1 MTMTKPTSEQ
11 VTYNSPGLNAVSRTL
26 LSRVGET
33 ISVKDF
39 GAVGDGVAD
48 DTAAIQAAID
58 WAMYRNLPYN
68 TSRTWNVPSVF
79 IPAGRYKISDT
90 IHLGYGDT
98 FRSVHLRGDGRMFV
112 GEQGF
117 AGTTLVPTFN
127 DRPAIAVSGG
137 RSNSIQG
144 LSIRGLNQSWVI
156 NNRLGDFTTP
166 LLDDLVAANWVNSS
180 FPASASSRYA
190 PYAGIAID
198 PYAGPR
204 PAVSYP
210 DVNYPSWL
218 NYTTQYNSPT
228 YSSDVTIRDVEITG
242 FAVAL
247 VVQPC
252 DADGNG
258 DFVKIENALVGYC
271 QYGVSIGNTQ
281 ARDCS
286 INNVSMAQCY
296 CFVTTSVHG
305 RQNGKPGIDCRNSSF
320 NFGIYGAIIPNMAF
334 GGNIAFRNMYA
345 ECLYSIGLFGGSG
358 GARQQN
364 VLFSE
369 CEFGFQS
376 WRYRGISSEIISAGC
391 PITFDGCTFSTY
403 GFSPSADMPNI
414 IRLNCDARQTS
425 VKNCYLLVGEEPTK
439 LYEKQA
445 INSTNGIVF
454 SGLGTNLVD
463 WSIRQSGLYDMT
475 TGNVIPGANTI
486 YHSSQFSFS
495 RQTCI
500 PVYAKHLYGEDWDY
514 GIPFPRTQTLFGKTT
529 ITSISQSGRT
539 VTADLTGNRTALSL
553 ATIGGDVGDVIED
566 STTGTVFIVSSRTG
580 TTIEMVAQNNLDTSG
595 NLAVTI
601 TTSSGNFSYLM
612 CRAFA
617 LASLHYGDISS
628 SSATISNVVGA
639 DGSSRSVNSA
649 TFGVQA
655 NDYAMTGNGNAIG
668 VASPTNSLISS
679 VTSNSIV
686 LSGNARYTATR
697 ERLTYFI
704 KQATANNT

>member
-1 MTMTKPTSEQ
+1 MMTKPTSEQ
-11 VTYNSPGLNAVSRTL
+11 VTHTSGGLSSITQTVKSRL
-26 LSRVGET
+26 DET

-58 WAMYRNLPYN
+58 WAMYRNLPFN
-68 TSRTWNVPSVF
+68 TSRTWNVPCVF

-98 FRSVHLRGDGRMFV
+98 FRSVHLRGDGRMFI

-117 AGTTLVPTFN
+117 AGTALIPTFN

-137 RSNSIQG
+137 RSNSIQS
-144 LSIRGLNQSWVI
+144 LSIRGLNQSWVVT
-156 NNRLGDFTTP
+156 NKLGTTVAP
-166 LLDDLVAANWVNSS
+166 LLDDLVAGNWVNSA

-198 PYAGPR
+198 PYAGTR

-218 NYTTQYNSPT
+218 NYTTQYQKNF
-228 YSSDVTIRDVEITG
+228 SSDVTIRDVEITG
-242 FAVAL
+242 FAVAV

-258 DFVKIENALVGYC
+258 DFVKVEDALIGYC
-271 QYGVSIGNTQ
+271 QYGISIGNTQ

-286 INNVSMAQCY
+286 INNVSVVQCY
-296 CFVTTSVHG
+296 CFVTTTAHG
-305 RQNGKPGIDCRNSSF
+305 RQNGKPGIDCRNCSF
-320 NFGIYGAIIPNMAF
+320 NFGIYVAIIQNMAF
-334 GGNIAFRNMYA
+334 GNNVAFRNLYT
-345 ECLYSIGLFGGSG
+345 ECIYSVGIFGGGG
-358 GARQQN
+358 GARQQS
-364 VLFSE
+364 VLFGK
-369 CEFGFQS
+369 CEFQFSS
-376 WRYRGISSEIISAGC
+376 WQQRGIPAAVITALC
-391 PITFDGCTFSTY
+391 PVIFDGCLFLPLKPVGMTFD
-403 GFSPSADMPNI
+403 PNMVCISAF
-414 IRLNCDARQTS
+414 ATQTS
-425 VKNCYLLVGEEPTK
+425 IRNCYAICGEQAQT

-445 INSTNGIVF
+445 INATNGIV
-454 SGLGTNLVD
+454 LTNLQTNLCE
-463 WSIRQSGLYDMT
+463 WSVRHGQLWDMS
-475 TGNVIPGANTI
+475 TGSIIPGVNPQHHETSVA
-486 YHSSQFSFS
+486 YS
-495 RQTCI
+495 RRTCI
-500 PVYAKHLYGEDWDY
+500 PVYAKHVYCNEWDY
-514 GIPFPRTQTLFGKTT
+514 GVPLPRLGPTIFGKATM
-529 ITSISQSGRT
+529 TSIAQSGRT
-539 VTADLTGNRTALSL
+539 VTADLTGHRDALAL
-553 ATIGGDVGDVIED
+553 ATVGGDVGDLVAD

-580 TTIEMVAQNNLDTSG
+580 TTIEMVAQNNLDKNG

-601 TTSSGNFSYLM
+601 TTATGNFSYLM

-617 LASLHYGDISS
+617 LAQLHYGDLSS
-628 SSATISNVVGA
+628 SSATISNVVCA
-639 DGSSRSVNSA
+639 DGVSRNVNNA
-649 TFGVQA
+649 TLGVQA
-655 NDYAMTGNGNAIG
+655 GDYVITGNGVAIG
-668 VASPTNSLISS
+668 ISTPTNALISS